1 MESIQCIL
9 ENQRYRAK
17 DASKFSITS
26 SNKRQTSHSFC
37 PRKKVKSGNLDKER
51 QAEHARGVVAEWF
64 RQKKSDIV
72 KEVAGLDPSLREEC
86 IRNTPEEMSKD

>member
-1 MESIQCIL
+1 M
-9 ENQRYRAK
+9 
-17 DASKFSITS
+17 
-26 SNKRQTSHSFC
+26 
-37 PRKKVKSGNLDKER
+37 KSGNLDKER